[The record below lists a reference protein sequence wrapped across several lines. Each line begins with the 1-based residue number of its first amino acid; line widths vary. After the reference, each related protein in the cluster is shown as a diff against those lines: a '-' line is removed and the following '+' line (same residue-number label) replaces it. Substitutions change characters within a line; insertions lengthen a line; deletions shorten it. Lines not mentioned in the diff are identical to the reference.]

1 VTLPN
6 VLRAA
11 AVAALLPAAACS
23 RDRLLEVRT
32 PDQLTPGTV
41 ASAAGAAAQRNAAI
55 GNFLN
60 FFAGTTNVGATLY
73 VGLLSDEL
81 INARPGADHID
92 QRAFNPNTFPNLAWQ
107 NFGQAYTQLIRARRA
122 LVASPGAT
130 AADTATARARVAEL
144 YALQGMS
151 LAIAGELFCNGVP
164 LSPVDDADPLA
175 SDIVT
180 NAEMFQRAVA
190 QFDSALAGTPA
201 ADVANLARVGK
212 GRALVDLGQW
222 PAAAAAVAA
231 VPTAFV
237 YNAQF
242 SQTSLANATFDWMV
256 NTANFGPSDRE
267 GGNGL
272 PFISARD
279 PRVVV
284 STTSR
289 LGQDGS
295 TRVFT
300 IQGYATGSAPTKLA
314 TGVEARLVEAEAA
327 LRAGDAAAAL
337 ATLNAARAD
346 PGARAAFGIAA
357 AAADPLP
364 PLADAGAAA
373 ARVDQLFRERAFWMY
388 LTAHRVGDLRRLVR
402 QYARPA
408 ESVWPTGAYFK
419 GGTYGTDQNITPNF
433 AETNNP
439 AWKGC
444 ADRNP

>member
-1 VTLPN
+1 MTMPN
-6 VLRAA
+6 VRRAA
-11 AVAALLPAAACS
+11 LAAAAALAGAGCDNA
-23 RDRLLEVRT
+23 RDRLLSVDT
-32 PDQLTPGTV
+32 PDQITADAV
-41 ASAAGAAAQRNAAI
+41 ASAAGAVAQRNAAI
-55 GNFLN
+55 GNFNN

-73 VGLLSDEL
+73 VGLVSDEL

-107 NFGQAYTQLIRARRA
+107 NFGQAYTQTIRARRA

-130 AADTATARARVAEL
+130 AADSATARGRVAEMQV
-144 YALQGMS
+144 LQGMS
-151 LAIAGELFCNGVP
+151 LVIAGELFCNGVP
-164 LSPVDDADPLA
+164 LATVNEEDPTETET
-175 SDIVT
+175 VT
-180 NAEMFQRAVA
+180 TAQMFERAVT

-201 ADVANLARVGK
+201 ADVANLARVGR

-222 PAAAAAVAA
+222 TAAAAAVAA

-242 SQTSLANATFDWMV
+242 SQTSLNNATFDWMV

-267 GGNGL
+267 GTNGL
-272 PFISARD
+272 DYISARD

-284 STTSR
+284 STASR

-300 IQGYATGSAPTKLA
+300 IQGYATGSASTRLA
-314 TGVEARLVEAEAA
+314 TGVEARLIEAEAA
-327 LRAGDAAAAL
+327 LQGGNAAAWL
-337 ATLNAARAD
+337 AALNAARAD
-346 PGARAAFGIAA
+346 AGARTAWGVTSGLA
-357 AAADPLP
+357 
-364 PLADAGAAA
+364 PLADPGTAADRLA
-373 ARVDQLFRERAFWMY
+373 LHFRERAFWLY

-402 QYARPA
+402 QYQRPA
-408 ESVWPTGAYFK
+408 EQVWPTGAYFK

-433 AETNNP
+433 AEANN
-439 AWKGC
+439 ADWTGC